1 MLDLSLVTVG
11 SFFRQVKGFLIT
23 SSSLIDFCWIRP
35 INDRRNTNISRNSWG
50 RNKEIIAKDSEDD
63 RYPWISQWRWI
74 EERRSGNSSRSGNA
88 VHDFSEQKS
97 RYHLGFS
104 LYKTTCASSL
114 RGDIGLL
121 ECSYFICV
129 MLIKFSTRDWIFSSP
144 CRAQAFVFVQN
155 PLCLSGIS
163 FFEFS
168 TRDKVSFSNVKI
180 LLIL

>member
-1 MLDLSLVTVG
+1 MIGILGL
-11 SFFRQVKGFLIT
+11 
-23 SSSLIDFCWIRP
+23 P
-35 INDRRNTNISRNSWG
+35 M
-50 RNKEIIAKDSEDD
+50 E
-63 RYPWISQWRWI
+63 I

-168 TRDKVSFSNVKI
+168 TRDKMSFSNSSLFYKNMNELRQV
-180 LLIL
+180 LLLLEFHLSFLFSLTRNSIS